1 MRNLLESVT
10 DKQVEKS
17 AFILALA
24 NADLVN
30 VGLTECFVFT
40 L

>member
-10 DKQVEKS
+10 DKQVEKA
-17 AFILALA
+17 AFILA

-30 VGLTECFVFT
+30 VGVTKCFDFPF
-40 L
+40 